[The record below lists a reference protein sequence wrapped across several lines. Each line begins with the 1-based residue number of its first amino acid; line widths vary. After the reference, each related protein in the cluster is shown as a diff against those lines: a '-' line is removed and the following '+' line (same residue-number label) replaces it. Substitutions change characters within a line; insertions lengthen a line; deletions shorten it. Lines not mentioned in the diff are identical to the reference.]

1 MRVGSQCATG
11 RWSAGRHIPGAQLAG
26 WGQGQPCWGAEE
38 GGRGQGASGG
48 QDMSH
53 VQAGPCVWD
62 VHGLELLKSS
72 QGNIPTSLISPVM
85 KIVDFTSARRSKKKQ
100 SKLM

>member
-1 MRVGSQCATG
+1 MPRVD
-11 RWSAGRHIPGAQLAG
+11 GALAAASLVPSWAG
-26 WGQGQPCWGAEE
+26 WGQEQPCWGAEE

-53 VQAGPCVWD
+53 VQAGPRVWD

-72 QGNIPTSLISPVM
+72 QGNIPTSLISPE
-85 KIVDFTSARRSKKKQ
+85 
-100 SKLM
+100 L